1 MYINKLLCREVNCH
15 FCTFADNTFYLHR
28 ILFSITEA
36 DSFINI
42 TNSIALGFHCQDF
55 IRNLLLHPDTVILYH
70 KPYTIVF
77 FPSPDGNFASSVCFF
92 FDSVMDRIL
101 NKAAGSDSETRTA
114 GFPAV
119 LRFRNQNPR
128 HAACFEFPDRHG
140 YCSVQPLP
148 AAHSSH
154 GLMQCGKR

>member
-1 MYINKLLCREVNCH
+1 MNCH

-28 ILFSITEA
+28 IFFPITEA

-77 FPSPDGNFASSVCFF
+77 FPSPDSNFTSSVCFF

-101 NKAAGSDSETRTA
+101 NKGLQDQIQRLALQDFRLCFDFVIKIPVMQHALNFRPR
-114 GFPAV
+114 FKAV
-119 LRFRNQNPR
+119 R
-128 HAACFEFPDRHG
+128 
-140 YCSVQPLP
+140 
-148 AAHSSH
+148 
-154 GLMQCGKR
+154 